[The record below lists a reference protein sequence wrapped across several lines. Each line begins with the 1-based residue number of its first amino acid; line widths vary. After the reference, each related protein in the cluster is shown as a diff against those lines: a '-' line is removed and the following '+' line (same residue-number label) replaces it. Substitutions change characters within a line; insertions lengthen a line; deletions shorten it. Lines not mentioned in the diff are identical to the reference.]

1 MAPSKDLCG
10 SCSQNFYGRQSFI
23 RCCGPCSTR
32 YHIKC
37 VNIKEED
44 LTTLVVNGISIYK
57 CEACLVNKL
66 ETPVLQPRPTIKES
80 KVLPQAIATAASEDI
95 VSPNVIS
102 SDSSFNRDITP
113 FDIKGELSA
122 TLSDLLP
129 SAISECFEKSSLGVK
144 EDLSFLKKSLHNL
157 IACVKNLTSKC
168 TALSVN
174 VSDLKTENAM
184 LRTEMVQLRLKLPSN
199 EKIPTPGS
207 SAIKGKENSVGL
219 PVVNNSISPL
229 AACDDLLT
237 GICPQ
242 DTSPDIGQDNLV
254 KNKESPASYS
264 SVVKET
270 SVIPTPSD
278 KQLLADPGDLRAE
291 ESDWQM
297 QKRRS
302 RKPATH
308 VKPKALVGTK
318 KSDVRTV
325 NRRPL
330 QRRAFFISRLHPSTS
345 VDQLED
351 VLRSN
356 FDLTSLKCT
365 RVKAKY
371 SDYSSFHVCVNVN
384 EYERLNNT
392 DCWPEGALVLP
403 FYGKLL
409 PSQVYSTEDE
419 TSTA

>member
-1 MAPSKDLCG
+1 M
-10 SCSQNFYGRQSFI
+10 I
-23 RCCGPCSTR
+23 
-32 YHIKC
+32 
-37 VNIKEED
+37 
-44 LTTLVVNGISIYK
+44 
-57 CEACLVNKL
+57 
-66 ETPVLQPRPTIKES
+66 
-80 KVLPQAIATAASEDI
+80 
-95 VSPNVIS
+95 
-102 SDSSFNRDITP
+102 
-113 FDIKGELSA
+113 GELSA
-122 TLSDLLP
+122 TLSELLP
-129 SAISECFEKSSLGVK
+129 GAVSECFEKSSLGVK

-184 LRTEMVQLRLKLPSN
+184 LRTEMVQLRQKLPSN

-207 SAIKGKENSVGL
+207 SGIKGKANSVGL
-219 PVVNNSISPL
+219 PVVNNSTSPL

-242 DTSPDIGQDNLV
+242 DMSPDIDQDTLV

-264 SVVKET
+264 SVVNET
-270 SVIPTPSD
+270 SVISTPSD
-278 KQLLADPGDLRAE
+278 KQLLADPGDSRAE

-308 VKPKALVGTK
+308 AKPKALVGTK
-318 KSDVRTV
+318 KSNVKTV
-325 NRRPL
+325 NRRPP